1 MTTYETTAR
10 WGALKLSE
18 EMDIQSD
25 LGPENET
32 EYVQNFLME
41 KWIRV
46 FGRYFLNCADEVATR
61 VVAPNIS
68 PSNLDVQAS
77 NSKDEACQS

>member
-32 EYVQNFLME
+32 EYVQNFLVE
-41 KWIRV
+41 KWMRV
-46 FGRYFLNCADEVATR
+46 FGRDFISCADEIATR
-61 VVAPNIS
+61 AVLPADCC
-68 PSNLDVQAS
+68 SNLDTQAS
-77 NSKDEACQS
+77 NLKVEVCQS